1 MYLLD
6 TNHCSRIIL
15 GDPNVIDRASQ
26 VGEDQLRICATVQ
39 GELVYMMEKS
49 QQREANLAIL
59 ADFLEDIAIY
69 RVDEQTAQIYGQ
81 LKARIFRHFAPKE
94 PNQRRKAT
102 IASLGFGDNDLW
114 IAAIALQHDLT
125 LVSSDSDF
133 QRMQE
138 AQTFAVE
145 SWV

>member
-15 GDPNVIDRASQ
+15 GNPNVIDRANQ
-26 VGEDQLRICATVQ
+26 VAASDLLICTIVQ

-49 QQREANLAIL
+49 QQREANLAVL

-69 RVDEQTAQIYGQ
+69 RIDEQTAQIYGQ
-81 LKARIFRHFAPKE
+81 LKARIFGHFAPKA

-114 IAAIALQHDLT
+114 IAVIALQHDLT
-125 LVSSDSDF
+125 IVSSDSDF

-138 AQTFAVE
+138 AQTLIVE